1 MLYKGNFVEIRE
13 ETMERNQTQRLPW
26 AIVLFI
32 VVLAILFAWGIARLM
47 RNAADKTSFGSVR
60 EVVLNTPQDVQMVSD
75 GCVYYDGA
83 TIAKL
88 SIDGALEWSHMV
100 GSGAKMQADA
110 AGVAAWNGTSLTLI
124 NASTG
129 SADFSGKMDAEILS
143 ARMGVNYAAV
153 VLAPEQDSTI
163 VIMESG
169 GRRVDSITLS
179 GQTVID
185 YGFFYNGTLFWV
197 MTLDTSGTAPACTLS
212 TYRPGRR
219 IVGQITDSVQVIYHT
234 MFQSTQIVTAGNV
247 YLRTYDYNCR
257 ENTDRRKLV
266 YGWMLA
272 DVDESAD
279 NPMMAFTPTAQYDG
293 TSEMK
298 DVRMIRGTS
307 EQTVRMPFACEALVA
322 KDNCVYGFSSD
333 GHVMVARMG
342 QQSVDAYNLNM
353 RFDTVY
359 GVADGNVAVLGSGS
373 SVYFVSLNES

>member
-1 MLYKGNFVEIRE
+1 
-13 ETMERNQTQRLPW
+13 MERNRSQRLPW

-32 VVLAILFAWGIARLM
+32 VALAILIAWGAARLI
-47 RNAADKTSFGSVR
+47 RTAADKSSFGSVK
-60 EVVLNTPQDVQMVSD
+60 EVVLNSPQDVQMVRD

-88 SIDGALEWSHMV
+88 STDGHVKWSYMV
-100 GSGAKMQADA
+100 GSGAEMRADD
-110 AGVAAWNGTSLTLI
+110 AGIAAWNDTTLTLI
-124 NASTG
+124 DG
-129 SADFSGKMDAEILS
+129 SSGTADFSGKMDAEILS
-143 ARMGVNYAAV
+143 ARVGSSYAAV
-153 VLAPEQDSTI
+153 VLAPENDSTI

-185 YGFFYNGTLFWV
+185 YGFFYDGSLFWV

-219 IVGQITDSVQVIYHT
+219 IVGQITDSVQVIYHCT
-234 MFQSTQIVTAGNV
+234 FQNTQIVTTGNV

-257 ENTDRRKLV
+257 ENTDNRTLV

-272 DVDESAD
+272 DVDDDDKD
-279 NPMMAFTPTAQYDG
+279 NPMMAFTPTAEYDG

-298 DVRMIRGTS
+298 DVRMIRGS
-307 EQTVRMPFACEALVA
+307 SDQTVRMPYACESLVA

-333 GHVMVARMG
+333 GHVMIARMG
-342 QQSVDAYNLNM
+342 EQTVSAYALNM
-353 RFDTVY
+353 SFDTVY
-359 GVADGNVAVLGSGS
+359 GVADGNIAVLGSGN
-373 SVYFVSLNES
+373 SVYFVSLNQS